1 MKPSNHTLEQQNLT
15 PTRRE
20 AHRKW
25 KNIAREISDLNLSPK
40 DLDPMTSDKPRLA
53 AALVDK
59 HQITVGELVLL
70 RQAYKAI
77 EDGDTRAAEF
87 FRDTM
92 GENPKQVVEVQRS
105 TISQMTEE
113 EIEEALEKLKEMEV
127 NSCGGD
133 D

>member
-1 MKPSNHTLEQQNLT
+1 
-15 PTRRE
+15 
-20 AHRKW
+20 
-25 KNIAREISDLNLSPK
+25 
-40 DLDPMTSDKPRLA
+40 MTSDKPRLA

-113 EIEEALEKLKEMEV
+113 EIEQRLSEIDAITKAN
-127 NSCGGD
+127 NSKPID
-133 D
+133 PDNVIVD